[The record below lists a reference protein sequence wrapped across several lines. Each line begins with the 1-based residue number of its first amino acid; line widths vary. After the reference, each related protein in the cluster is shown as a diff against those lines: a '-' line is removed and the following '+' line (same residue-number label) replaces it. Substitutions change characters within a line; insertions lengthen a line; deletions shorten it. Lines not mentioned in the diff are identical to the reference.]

1 MSASPEEP
9 VNAAEQDPTV
19 DPDAEVGSSPE
30 HGIASASDT
39 ATAEQ
44 HEGEPA
50 PHEERGT
57 ADDEAEVGLGPA
69 D

>member
-19 DPDAEVGSSPE
+19 EPEAEVGSSEE
-30 HGIASASDT
+30 HGIATASGA

-50 PHEERGT
+50 PHEEAGT
-57 ADDEAEVGLGPA
+57 AEDEAEVGLGPA